1 MAKDYFPQDDKLI
14 ISPWHIIL
22 KVVLTIVIAEALIM
36 LLFTFVSLP
45 YLNSF
50 EYAMIDA
57 LLLAATASPFL
68 YFFILLPLQKQVL
81 SEERVYSI
89 LYDSLTTLP
98 RRELFHEMVEHE
110 INTARREAYCATL
123 IIIDPREFSGINQAL
138 GYQTGDEIL
147 YQIANRLKSTVRES
161 DIVSRLSG
169 DEFGI
174 LLPHADIEQ
183 TKTIE
188 KKIRSSLEEPFKVG
202 SVPISISSTMGISI
216 FPEHA
221 DSADNLIKR
230 ANMARIKA
238 KKEKRPSE
246 IFDVQYE
253 SDPHQRLILFG
264 QLRNAIKQ
272 GELELYYQPKVTLD
286 CGSIAG
292 AEALVR
298 WTGKNGQPPSV
309 FIPLAEQ
316 TGLINDITKW
326 VFKEGIRQCSE
337 WYQQGLHIPVS
348 MNISTRNLFNSDFN
362 NFLIQQCEQE
372 SLPLKLITIEVT
384 ESAFM
389 EHPEIAIESLLQ
401 LRNSGFKI
409 SIDDFG
415 TGYSSLAYLK
425 HLPATELKIDQSFI
439 INILSDKKDET
450 LVKSTIR
457 LAKEFGLQVVVEG
470 VETEEI
476 MEKVKSCGGDI
487 IQGYCFSPPLAS
499 DAFIE
504 WNKQWSKKQADLN

>member
-1 MAKDYFPQDDKLI
+1 MMKEFFSQEDKST
-14 ISPWHIIL
+14 ISPWHIML

-36 LLFTFVSLP
+36 TLFTFFSLP
-45 YLNSF
+45 YLDSF
-50 EYAMIDA
+50 EYILIDT
-57 LLLAATASPFL
+57 LLLAATASPFM
-68 YFFILLPLQKQVL
+68 YFFIILPLQKQTI
-81 SEERVYSI
+81 SDEKIHSI

-110 INTARREAYCATL
+110 INTAGREAYCVTL
-123 IIIDPREFSGINQAL
+123 IIIDPTEFSGINQAL

-147 YQIANRLKSTVRES
+147 HQIANRLKSTVRES

-183 TKTIE
+183 TKIVE
-188 KKIRSSLEEPFKVG
+188 KKIRSSLDEPFKVG

-216 FPEHA
+216 FPDHA
-221 DSADNLIKR
+221 DSADDLIKR
-230 ANMARIKA
+230 ANIARIKA
-238 KKEKRPSE
+238 KKEKRPCE
-246 IFDVQYE
+246 VFDVQYE

-264 QLRNAIKQ
+264 QLREAIKQ
-272 GELELYYQPKVTLD
+272 GKLELYYQPKIALES
-286 CGSIAG
+286 GSISG
-292 AEALVR
+292 VEALVR
-298 WTGKNGQPPSV
+298 WTGEDGQPPSV

-337 WYQQGLHIPVS
+337 WYRQGLHIPVS

-362 NFLIQQCEQE
+362 TFLIQQCEQE

-401 LRNSGFKI
+401 LRDSGFKI

-425 HLPATELKIDQSFI
+425 HFPATELKIDQSFI

-450 LVKSTIR
+450 LVRSTIR
-457 LAKEFGLQVVVEG
+457 LAKDFGLQVVIEG

-476 MEKVKSCGGDI
+476 MEKVQSCGGDI
-487 IQGYCFSPPLAS
+487 IQGYCFSAPLTA

-504 WNKQWSKKQADLN
+504 WNRQWSKKARP